1 MGLSQALFNLSA
13 LKLAL
18 VKSTGTNVA
27 PQTDGRRRKRR
38 IEYSDSSSD
47 DSEDEVDG
55 GTEKASDSEDEVD
68 GGTEKASDSE
78 EEEIAAEEMAQAE
91 AEAAKARVAI
101 SNETARAAARAA
113 ARAEKHAAEAAAAA
127 AAPAPRRPQRERAGK
142 GVSRYVPNDLPGSQD
157 LTPGRGVPT
166 VVRGYSDDAI
176 EDTWLPWEGNPFF
189 REHLKVKK
197 STIHY
202 FEDGIKGELVGQQ
215 GLFTKEFIP
224 SGEWIGFY
232 TGDQITKKQWAK
244 LTLPEQNENAR
255 YAAEIK
261 IGQDWVM
268 MVPPNKLG
276 TKEPDFEQYPL
287 AAINEPDRSQVA
299 NVFTAATKLPMYFPM
314 KNYPDPE
321 PTEFVVIGMFT
332 CKDVEPGEELLWN
345 YGSGYEPMREKHGNY
360 TPGEA
365 CPELPD
371 DKKDAFAG
379 KSLKRARLVAQHF
392 QNAAFVRKLLH
403 DPDDARGS

>member
-27 PQTDGRRRKRR
+27 PQTDGRRPKRR
-38 IEYSDSSSD
+38 IADSDSSSD

-55 GTEKASDSEDEVD
+55 GTEKASDSEHEVD

-78 EEEIAAEEMAQAE
+78 EEEIAAEELAQAE

-176 EDTWLPWEGNPFF
+176 EDTWLPWKGNPFF

-202 FEDGIKGELVGQQ
+202 FEDDIKGELVGQQ

-232 TGDQITKKQWAK
+232 TGDQFTKKQWAK
-244 LTLPEQNENAR
+244 LTFPQQHEHSR

-261 IGQDWVM
+261 IKEDWVM

-345 YGSGYEPMREKHGNY
+345 YGSGYAPMRETYGNY
-360 TPGEA
+360 TPGDA

-379 KSLKRARLVAQHF
+379 KSLKRARLVAQHPLTLT
-392 QNAAFVRKLLH
+392 FVRKLLH